1 MNIYQIIFSVVYIA
15 LLVSYLFSETSGN
28 FKRRAVNKIAMA
40 SMFLIYAAVE
50 IVRPLAGGNGM
61 LCVPSVEKCIILAA
75 FVFAWLGDVVLLW
88 SFMKGGIAFIV
99 SNVFF
104 SVYLIMVVYS
114 NRIPFVR
121 MLPAV
126 ILYVLLIGTVI
137 TLYKT
142 KKINFGKIGGAM
154 VIYLASVTLHGC
166 LSIGVL
172 MNVHQTHIVLLCCGL
187 ILFMIS
193 DYFLTTDKFIHPA
206 KWVLRCNSATYF
218 SGLLLACLSMSYT

>member
-1 MNIYQIIFSVVYIA
+1 MNTVQIIFSVVYIA
-15 LLVSYLFSETSGN
+15 LLISYLFSETSGN

-40 SMFLIYAAVE
+40 SMFLIYAVVE
-50 IVRPLAGGNGM
+50 FVRPLAGENGM
-61 LCVPSVEKCIILAA
+61 LCVPSIEKCVIIAA
-75 FVFAWLGDVVLLW
+75 FFFAWLGDVLLLW

-99 SNVFF
+99 SNLLF
-104 SVYLIMVVYS
+104 SVYLIRVIYS

-121 MLPAV
+121 MLPSV
-126 ILYVLLIGTVI
+126 IIYVLLIGTVI
-137 TLYKT
+137 ALYKT
-142 KKINFGKIGGAM
+142 KKIDFGKIGGAM
-154 VIYLASVTLHGC
+154 VIYLASVTLHGSM
-166 LSIGVL
+166 SIGVL
-172 MNVHQTHIVLLCCGL
+172 INVQQTHITLLCCGL